1 MNKTKFISL
10 TASLVLAITFTISC
24 EDKEAKDKPAG
35 TAAPPTEAAKAPS
48 IPDPIEGAF
57 TDSRDGKKYK
67 SLKIGKQVWMA
78 QNLNYAAKGGKCFG
92 EGGKFTQQYYETDP
106 EEIKLSKAEV
116 QANCTKHGRLYNW
129 ETAKK
134 SCPKGWHLPST
145 EEWAT
150 LVNFAGG
157 KRDGGKRLK
166 EDKYSFSG
174 VPCCGE
180 ADGSFVDGSISG
192 GYWWSTSKMEGD
204 DKYAY
209 GWYIGYASDGG
220 DDMLEDVAD
229 STYNDKSG
237 LLYVRCVEDSEEYR
251 AKAAAKSKALEETII
266 KTIKAWQSKDEKTLN
281 KLLLKDFGIAFLSR
295 PGIYTVI
302 TMSDKISF
310 DNQYTDFK
318 TDYKIRYEKLPVL
331 SCKEDEKE
339 DSGWKQ
345 EWSKPSGIYCD
356 TTSAGGPLSGL
367 AEVCCG
373 DWSAKQIKK
382 FEEIDSNSYQ
392 VIVVEGAF
400 VFYLTYIENQW
411 YLTVID
417 RYDIDCG
424 GT

>member
-1 MNKTKFISL
+1 NFAANSSVCYNNKPEN
-10 TASLVLAITFTISC
+10 C
-24 EDKEAKDKPAG
+24 AK
-35 TAAPPTEAAKAPS
+35 
-48 IPDPIEGAF
+48 
-57 TDSRDGKKYK
+57 Y
-67 SLKIGKQVWMA
+67 
-78 QNLNYAAKGGKCFG
+78 
-92 EGGKFTQQYYETDP
+92 
-106 EEIKLSKAEV
+106 
-116 QANCTKHGRLYNW
+116 GRLYDWN
-129 ETAKK
+129 TAKK
-134 SCPKGWHLPST
+134 ACPAGWHLPSDSEWGILANQVGSNAGEKLKSKGWGGTDAYGFTALPGGMNANGKHSGEGSMGLWWSAT
-145 EEWAT
+145 EHDAKNA
-150 LVNFAGG
+150 L
-157 KRDGGKRLK
+157 R
-166 EDKYSFSG
+166 YIM
-174 VPCCGE
+174 
-180 ADGSFVDGSISG
+180 DGSHG
-192 GYWWSTSKMEGD
+192 KME
-204 DKYAY
+204 KFHNEKTR
-209 GWYIGYASDGG
+209 
-220 DDMLEDVAD
+220 ML
-229 STYNDKSG
+229 S
-237 LLYVRCVEDSEEYR
+237 VRCVEESEEYR

-302 TMSDKISF
+302 TMSDKISL

-318 TDYKIRYEKLPVL
+318 TDYKIRYEKLPIL
-331 SCKEDEKE
+331 SCKQDEKE
-339 DSGWKQ
+339 DSGWRS

>member
-251 AKAAAKSKALEETII
+251 AKAAAKSKALEDLIV
-266 KTIKAWQSKDEKTLN
+266 KVIKANSNEDKLNSLITKDL
-281 KLLLKDFGIAFLSR
+281 GITYYYA
-295 PGIYTVI
+295 PGAMKYGYKF
-302 TMSDKISF
+302 DKISYKDRESEYGPPYGLGCAT
-310 DNQYTDFK
+310 DN
-318 TDYKIRYEKLPVL
+318 YKIRFEELPKYDG
-331 SCKEDEKE
+331 CPDDGGK
-339 DSGWKQ
+339 WN
-345 EWSKPSGIYCD
+345 KPPGIYCD
-356 TTSAGGPLSGL
+356 TTRTSGQLEATTESYEVNVISKDGG
-367 AEVCCG
+367 ACIFYV
-373 DWSAKQIKK
+373 
-382 FEEIDSNSYQ
+382 
-392 VIVVEGAF
+392 AF
-400 VFYLTYIENQW
+400 WQNKW
-411 YLTVID
+411 YLIAID
-417 RYDIDCG
+417 QFDPCSA
-424 GT
+424 